1 MVTYGVGRGV
11 LLLCGDDA
19 AGTLRGVECGLALY
33 DSLAGSGRAAAST
46 ATDLGDLVPACG
58 SHCECVGG
66 FEEIVERVLRA

>member
-1 MVTYGVGRGV
+1 MATYGVGRGV

-19 AGTLRGVECGLALY
+19 TGALGGVECGLALY

-58 SHCECVGG
+58 SHCECV
-66 FEEIVERVLRA
+66 VEVVKRVEGVFGV